1 MSPFRDGAAEIK
13 KILSKEPR
21 LRGGTVHTAQGKE
34 ADVVIFILGSNPN
47 KPGTRQWAS
56 QRPNLVNVAVSRARQ
71 RLYVIGDFA
80 LWSEFPYFRELA
92 RRLHRQQPK

>member
-1 MSPFRDGAAEIK
+1 LSPFRDGDNEIQK
-13 KILSKEPR
+13 FISEEPG
-21 LRGGTVHTAQGKE
+21 LRGGTVHKAQGKE

-47 KPGTRQWAS
+47 KPATRKWAS

-92 RRLHRQQPK
+92 RHLKRRQ